1 MSAGILSP
9 REILR
14 IVESGEEETTRKT
27 TTSRLLDSL
36 CHRYTVYLNTHTV
49 PTETNILGT
58 VKMPPKAVSATV
70 ILHLSSVRLRM
81 HKDLQD
87 EGDETPIPVVP
98 PLSEDDSEYDPEAL
112 DGILNGPA
120 SYEQAQTL
128 PVPVWLRESSSS
140 FHWRWV
146 PLPIRNAARATAKWV
161 KGPQPPRELRI
172 KPLFPKIQEAPV
184 KLLDRFFPKRKY
196 KLGLLSYSGKGCG
209 LNGNDCRPFTNMT
222 VPFRCPANC
231 KALKV
236 LEPHA
241 VGNQT
246 LNYQS
251 LVIGGPDPG
260 SSSPGVYRAD
270 SFICQSAVHAG
281 AISNAEGGCGVV
293 ELTGT
298 SHSYPASKAHGVKSA
313 AFDSTFPKSFSF
325 LNLPSSQK
333 NCPSDPRW
341 PLLGI
346 TIAALVVLSLFCTS
360 APVFFFTTFFMLIMQ
375 IGLVSDPPNLSSL
388 AELLSLAFSR
398 LLPAS
403 FIAYVLY
410 IYCARPLLKPL
421 ESPTYQFTKTFLYLP
436 TAFIGA
442 LNNYT
447 FAVLI
452 PIQRLTP
459 EDIREQPGAPIALAC
474 MIVIIISIVLGQ
486 AWHIRQAGMMP
497 HYLRVYI
504 SILFGLLI
512 LLVLPGFRLRIH
524 HYILAI
530 LLMYGTAFPTR
541 PSLIYQGLLLGLF
554 VNGVARWGFAS
565 IIQTPSALG
574 EIPRSTGG
582 SRGWWGATSPNITS
596 DSVTISLENNHTE
609 QLMSYTS
616 NSPNGNGNIT
626 FSLWDRQRMDE
637 LDVDGVSVLVNDVER
652 WRAYLDE
659 DEYGEFVW
667 HRHGREGLE
676 IKDTTLTLPI
686 VDEKVLKLN
695 DDKSDEAGE
704 SDSPESDAP
713 VDLFFRFSF
722 LRGAQHGRYG
732 GAGVWLKDGS
742 WISPPPPAT

>member
-1 MSAGILSP
+1 MDI
-9 REILR
+9 RR
-14 IVESGEEETTRKT
+14 V
-27 TTSRLLDSL
+27 SR
-36 CHRYTVYLNTHTV
+36 
-49 PTETNILGT
+49 
-58 VKMPPKAVSATV
+58 
-70 ILHLSSVRLRM
+70 
-81 HKDLQD
+81 
-87 EGDETPIPVVP
+87 
-98 PLSEDDSEYDPEAL
+98 
-112 DGILNGPA
+112 
-120 SYEQAQTL
+120 SYG
-128 PVPVWLRESSSS
+128 
-140 FHWRWV
+140 
-146 PLPIRNAARATAKWV
+146 N
-161 KGPQPPRELRI
+161 
-172 KPLFPKIQEAPV
+172 
-184 KLLDRFFPKRKY
+184 
-196 KLGLLSYSGKGCG
+196 KGCG

-236 LEPHA
+236 LQPHS

-246 LNYQS
+246 LNYES
-251 LVIGGPDPG
+251 LVVGGPDPN
-260 SSSPGVYRAD
+260 SSSPAVYRAD
-270 SFICQSAVHAG
+270 SFICQAAVHAG
-281 AISNAEGGCGVV
+281 AISNAGGGCGVV

-298 SHSYPASKAHGVKSA
+298 SHSYPGSKAHGVKSTT
-313 AFDSTFPKSFSF
+313 FDSTFPKSFSF
-325 LNLPSSQK
+325 LDLPSSQK

-346 TIAALVVLSLFCTS
+346 TIAAVVILSIFCTS
-360 APVFFFTTFFMLIMQ
+360 APVFFFSTFFMLIMHV
-375 IGLVSDPPNLSSL
+375 GLVSDPPNLPSL
-388 AELLSLAFSR
+388 AELLSLTISR

-410 IYCARPLLKPL
+410 LYCARPLLKPL
-421 ESPTYQFTKTFLYLP
+421 TSPTYQFTKTFLYLP

-459 EDIREQPGAPIALAC
+459 EDIREQPGAPFALAC
-474 MIVIIISIVLGQ
+474 MIVIILSIVLGQ

-497 HYLRVYI
+497 HYLRLYI
-504 SILFGLLI
+504 GILSGLLI

-530 LLMYGTAFPTR
+530 LLMPGTAFPTR
-541 PSLIYQGLLLGLF
+541 PSLLYQGLLLGLF

-596 DSVTISLENNHTE
+596 ENVSISLENNHTQ
-609 QLMSYTS
+609 QLTSYSSS
-616 NSPNGNGNIT
+616 NTPNGNGNIT
-626 FSLWDRQRMDE
+626 FSLWDTERMADLE
-637 LDVDGVSVLVNDVER
+637 VDGVSVKVNDVER

-659 DEYGEFVW
+659 DELGEFVW
-667 HRHGREGLE
+667 HRHGHRGLE
-676 IKDTTLTLPI
+676 IKDTAIPRS
-686 VDEKVLKLN
+686 VDDEKVLRLN
-695 DDKSDEAGE
+695 DDDSDEAGQSGS
-704 SDSPESDAP
+704 SDDDAP

-732 GAGVWLKDGS
+732 GAGVWLKDGT